1 MKTFPRVEISQ
12 NLGKNIP
19 AMHARVLQRQI
30 FDPLY
35 TTDQRSGQIS
45 QLVHNVEWRG
55 QGNGLT
61 HKIFSVHYDHIVF
74 SQCTANNFPFM
85 CFQKIFNQATHF

>member
-1 MKTFPRVEISQ
+1 MRTFPRVEISQ

-35 TTDQRSGQIS
+35 TTDQRSDFTTI
-45 QLVHNVEWRG
+45 VHNVEWRG

-61 HKIFSVHYDHIVF
+61 LKIFYVHYDNIVF
-74 SQCTANNFPFM
+74 SPCTANNFSFM
-85 CFQKIFNQATHF
+85 YFQKIINQATHF

>member
-1 MKTFPRVEISQ
+1 MQ
-12 NLGKNIP
+12 
-19 AMHARVLQRQI
+19 ARVLQRQI

-35 TTDQRSGQIS
+35 TTDQRSGFTTS
-45 QLVHNVEWRG
+45 TYNVEWRG

-61 HKIFSVHYDHIVF
+61 LKIFYVHYDHIVF

-85 CFQKIFNQATHF
+85 YFQKIFNQASLLIELHISKTKL

>member
-19 AMHARVLQRQI
+19 TMHARVLQRQI

-35 TTDQRSGQIS
+35 TTDQRSGFTT
-45 QLVHNVEWRG
+45 G
-55 QGNGLT
+55 T
-61 HKIFSVHYDHIVF
+61 
-74 SQCTANNFPFM
+74 
-85 CFQKIFNQATHF
+85 